1 MSSNA
6 TSGYGA
12 GRNRIR
18 YERSFVDRPDLAPY
32 EFYEHFIDAQRA
44 IDNANSASEKW
55 ELQILHENRVA
66 MSPSLSELP
75 SLADVAGGLAMQPMQ
90 GRHQDRINAMANDE
104 RLVRPSEGMRANLLA
119 AGIDPDREMVT
130 RSQLQSAVENAYNT
144 GRDELAL
151 GLQKLMGESEFASVG
166 VGATSELIMG
176 DQPLSYSPPVR
187 STDPVD
193 PTGYSQARN
202 ARNEDQGLKALEI
215 QKDSGMPLGIMPDG
229 SYDHYAAQQAEAMIN
244 NSSNE

>member
-1 MSSNA
+1 MSNA
-6 TSGYGA
+6 TTGYGG

-18 YERSFVDRPDLAPY
+18 YERSFVNRPDIQPY
-32 EFYEHFIDAQRA
+32 EYREHFLDAQRA
-44 IDNANSASEKW
+44 IDNANSASERW

-66 MSPSLSELP
+66 MSPSISELP
-75 SLADVAGGLAMQPMQ
+75 SLEAVAGGLAMQPMA
-90 GRHQDRINAMANDE
+90 GLRQDRTNAMANDE
-104 RLVRPSEGMRANLLA
+104 RLVRPSEGMKANLMA

-166 VGATSELIMG
+166 FGATSEIVMG
-176 DQPLSYSPPVR
+176 DMPMTYSPPVR
-187 STDPVD
+187 STDAVD

-202 ARNEDQGLKALEI
+202 ARNEDQGLKALQI
-215 QKDSGMPLGIMPDG
+215 HKDSGMPLGIMPDG
-229 SYDHYAAQQAEAMIN
+229 SYDHYAAQQAEAMIS